1 MTGKKDLNRNNSTH
15 SNYNIE
21 AIIEKEKSRN
31 EYANERAS
39 RVNGSERERNNRN
52 NRDSR
57 PAGKMAS
64 QYNNRGDGYDNGK
77 GKKISIMDMKKQLD
91 GEEPALNPS
100 KYSDTLR
107 TRIFPT
113 ESAQST

>member
-1 MTGKKDLNRNNSTH
+1 MSKRRMTGKKDLNRNNSTH

-21 AIIEKEKSRN
+21 AIIEKEK
-31 EYANERAS
+31 YANERAS
-39 RVNGSERERNNRN
+39 RVNANERERNNR
-52 NRDSR
+52 DSR
-57 PAGKMAS
+57 AAGKMAS

-100 KYSDTLR
+100 KYSDTLC
-107 TRIFPT
+107 TRVFPT